1 MFRRCALLT
10 GLLVLLLTLT
20 SCQSF
25 AIPADSSVTNESS
38 TVEVDADTDTQT
50 TLRVGYLP
58 FISYAPLY
66 IAAEKGYY
74 AEQGLEVELQ
84 RFRSGSLMIAPLSTG
99 QLDVGAGQAGAVLF
113 NAAEQALDVKI
124 AVAGPSERKGSTV
137 MPFLIHRALVDNG
150 TVTSLSDLAGRR
162 VAINVEGGVDEYMT
176 ARILAQVGLSLDDV
190 QMTTLSIPD
199 QPTAYANEA
208 IDASIVPFPLAGQ
221 VLNDESAQIL
231 VDISE
236 VLDGLQTGVVYFGQH
251 LLTPENEEVGVRFL
265 IAYLQAA
272 RDLQGDGWR
281 SEENLTIIQQY
292 TEVPMVALENGAPPY
307 VHPDG
312 EINTDSLAD
321 QQLFFIERGYAN
333 YKEPLSIDQLLAPQF
348 LEQALAQ
355 LGEFEQ

>member
-1 MFRRCALLT
+1 MT

-38 TVEVDADTDTQT
+38 TAEVDADTDTQT

-190 QMTTLSIPD
+190 QMTRLI
-199 QPTAYANEA
+199 Y
-208 IDASIVPFPLAGQ
+208 
-221 VLNDESAQIL
+221 ES
-231 VDISE
+231 
-236 VLDGLQTGVVYFGQH
+236 
-251 LLTPENEEVGVRFL
+251 R
-265 IAYLQAA
+265 
-272 RDLQGDGWR
+272 
-281 SEENLTIIQQY
+281 
-292 TEVPMVALENGAPPY
+292 
-307 VHPDG
+307 
-312 EINTDSLAD
+312 
-321 QQLFFIERGYAN
+321 
-333 YKEPLSIDQLLAPQF
+333 
-348 LEQALAQ
+348 
-355 LGEFEQ
+355 